1 MPVCLVFAAAG
12 VIFLRLA
19 FAAPGSDS
27 LLRIESSL
35 DSMGTTFTIV
45 AYGADRYALEGAVD
59 LAFEEVRRLDALLSN
74 YRPKSEWSQINREA
88 ANGPVRV
95 SPELFE
101 LLQACLEY
109 SRASDGAFD
118 ISVAPLVK
126 IWGFYKGSGRV
137 PRRAEIRG
145 AMARVGYQNIE
156 LDPENYTVRFRKKG
170 VEIDPGGIGKGYA
183 VDRVVEILRERNLH
197 SALISAGGSSMY
209 GLGAPPGEKGW
220 KAVIRHPRQPAGQGE
235 VKAVAEVFLKDMSLS
250 TSGTT
255 EKFFAARGR
264 VYSHIFDPRTGY
276 PAQGILSVS
285 TVAPRTTDSE
295 AWTKPVF
302 VNGKRWAAS
311 RLPKHIKAFVCEDK
325 PSTPC
330 AWLQ

>member
-1 MPVCLVFAAAG
+1 
-12 VIFLRLA
+12 
-19 FAAPGSDS
+19 
-27 LLRIESSL
+27 
-35 DSMGTTFTIV
+35 MGTTFTIV
-45 AYGADRYALEGAVD
+45 AYGTDRYALEGAVD

-74 YRPKSEWSQINREA
+74 YRPRSEWSQINREA
-88 ANGPVRV
+88 GKGPVRV
-95 SPELFE
+95 SPELFD
-101 LLQACLEY
+101 LLQACQEY

-118 ISVAPLVK
+118 ITVAPLVK

-145 AMARVGYQNIE
+145 ALAGVGYQNIE
-156 LDPENYTVRFRKKG
+156 LDPENYTVRFRRSG

-183 VDRVVEILRERNLH
+183 VDRVVEILRQRNLH
-197 SALISAGGSSMY
+197 SAFISAGGSSMY

-220 KAVIRHPRQPAGQGE
+220 KAVIRHPRQPAGQSE
-235 VKAVAEVFLKDMSLS
+235 VTPVAEVLLKDMSMS

-255 EKFFAARGR
+255 EKFFVARGR

-276 PAQGILSVS
+276 PAQGIVSVS
-285 TVAPRTTDSE
+285 TIAPRTIDSE